1 MVIEEKIIKI
11 MSKYSYG
18 PQTHGEKIIFLKHS
32 NLFGLD
38 FSLEFKRK
46 NIEKEIKTLGKREGI
61 IENLIKFSQYPII
74 TDNFLGLCK
83 DLMEIRAD
91 VIQADE
97 EINGNN
103 HTDEIKLLKEAIEI
117 DYEAVYDKIISEI
130 NTAKSKKEKM
140 DLICKYA
147 EIDRES
153 FEELKD
159 LESFVSE
166 KHNAL
171 ISKCKNN
178 LELKDFVREYKDLY
192 YFELAFD
199 DFEDEIAALLKSSW
213 KKYLC

>member
-1 MVIEEKIIKI
+1 M
-11 MSKYSYG
+11 
-18 PQTHGEKIIFLKHS
+18 
-32 NLFGLD
+32 
-38 FSLEFKRK
+38 R
-46 NIEKEIKTLGKREGI
+46 
-61 IENLIKFSQYPII
+61 
-74 TDNFLGLCK
+74 
-83 DLMEIRAD
+83 
-91 VIQADE
+91 
-97 EINGNN
+97 
-103 HTDEIKLLKEAIEI
+103 LKEAIEI

-147 EIDRES
+147 GIDRES

-159 LESFVSE
+159 LESFVLE

-199 DFEDEIAALLKSSW
+199 DFEDEIAALLKSS
-213 KKYLC
+213 